1 MSIRNKLAIALV
13 AFLAPF
19 VFASTATAQAG
30 LACSG
35 TTCGLG
41 GQIRGQIGDGL
52 PLPISI
58 APAQGGSGPAATAGP
73 FTAITIQTAPATPM
87 GLPLV
92 GNGLGQPGQIKP
104 TTMAT
109 IQQGAGPGPRNLTLA
124 AGVFRYGGQPQG
136 SIGVVNFNAAVF
148 AVQTN
153 LSYDS
158 PHPGTTP
165 MGLAAVTQE
174 SGGAIPIP
182 GQGMFSAGG
191 RTGAAIVSY
200 YADATTQGPGSPTN
214 NYGNPVS
221 PITPM
226 AGDTASPPINGLA
239 RFTATG
245 NQFGGVSIGRANGTA
260 KVYFNGVPLIPNL
273 DLPCKVT
280 ATPLQGTT
288 AQGTFVPYQTGTDC
302 QFSLSIVDLELS
314 DATVGVAGGP
324 FDGLGIGTAYT
335 TPSGVHFATIGF
347 NGTIIG
353 SGAVV
358 TLVGAGIPFTGQGN
372 QGVGVPFTT
381 GMLSVTVTE
390 VVGAT
395 SEMFIRTGID
405 ARDAGGNGVVSLVTG
420 SLTARDISSGNA
432 NRTWV
437 TLEIPEPSAIFAASA
452 GLFALF
458 GMHRLAR
465 RRS

>member
-30 LACSG
+30 AACSG

-58 APAQGGSGPAATAGP
+58 APAQGGSGPAATNGP
-73 FTAITIQTAPATPM
+73 FTGITIQTAPATPA

-104 TTMAT
+104 TVAAT
-109 IQQGAGPGPRNLTLA
+109 IQQTLGAAPRQLTLA
-124 AGVFRYGGQPQG
+124 PGVFFYGNQPQG

-153 LSYDS
+153 LTYDS

-165 MGLAAVTQE
+165 MGLAAVTF
-174 SGGAIPIP
+174 SGGAIPTP
-182 GQGMFSAGG
+182 MANVFSAGG
-191 RTGAAIVSY
+191 RIGAGIVSY
-200 YADATTQGPGSPTN
+200 YADATTQGPGNPTDN
-214 NYGNPVS
+214 FGTPLV

-226 AGDTASPPINGLA
+226 AGDTASPPVNGLI

-245 NQFGGVSIGRANGTA
+245 NQFGGTSIGRANGTA
-260 KVYFNGVPLIPNL
+260 KVFFNGVPLNEATA
-273 DLPCKVT
+273 LPCAT
-280 ATPLQGTT
+280 MATPGQGTN
-288 AQGTFVPYQTGTDC
+288 AQGVFVPYNVIANC

-314 DATVGVAGGP
+314 DGTVGVAGGV
-324 FDGLGIGTAYT
+324 FGGFGVGTAFT
-335 TPSGVHFATIGF
+335 TPSGVRNATIGF

-358 TLVGAGIPFTGQGN
+358 TLIGAGIPFTGQGN
-372 QGVGVPFTT
+372 QGHGAPWTT
-381 GMLSVTVTE
+381 GKHSVTVTD

-405 ARDAGGNGVVSLVTG
+405 ARDAGGNGVVALVTG
-420 SLTARDISSGNA
+420 SFTARDISAGNA
-432 NRTWV
+432 NRTWL